1 MCVLCVCTPAH
12 RCAHALGGHSILMYD
27 FKQNDTILYWESV
40 SIELRVRFL
49 RTSFAAV
56 GNSFPKVSG
65 DAQTKKEKG
74 AERNWERKQVPQ
86 SQVSPQKQRSL
97 TNFQGQVHGQALE
110 SEMKRMNTQD
120 LGKIRSTHGESFIAN
135 PSSVDQE
142 RKDISLTFLNLTF

>member
-1 MCVLCVCTPAH
+1 
-12 RCAHALGGHSILMYD
+12 MYD